1 MTTKTLEEKARH
13 IGARGLSFEELQKRG
28 RELCSCGH
36 RAIDHAALKYSCQAA
51 GKRKGY
57 CPCMRFISANAVP

>member
-1 MTTKTLEEKARH
+1 MTTKTPEEKQRH
-13 IGARGLSFEELQKRG
+13 IGARGLSLDELQKRG

-51 GKRKGY
+51 GNRKGY
-57 CPCMRFISANAVP
+57 CSCMRFISAKAVL

>member
-1 MTTKTLEEKARH
+1 MKTAEEKERH
-13 IGARGLSFEELQKRG
+13 IGARGLSSDELQKRG

-51 GKRKGY
+51 GDRKGY
-57 CPCMRFISANAVP
+57 CHCMRFIPAKAVR